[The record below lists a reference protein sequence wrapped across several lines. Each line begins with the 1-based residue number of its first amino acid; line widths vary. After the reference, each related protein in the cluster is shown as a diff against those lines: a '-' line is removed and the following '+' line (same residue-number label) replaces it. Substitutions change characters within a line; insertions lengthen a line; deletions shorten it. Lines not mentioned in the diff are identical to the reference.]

1 MPPPLAAARLACY
14 TLPTM
19 PKPADSTARVIAQGR
34 ALVRAIEAIG
44 TIDTTGWFE
53 RLNAGL
59 LLAAYKR
66 RLRAV
71 VAVAPAWVVEEILSA
86 SERAGEE
93 RKRVWMSEN

>member
-1 MPPPLAAARLACY
+1 MPNPDTTP
-14 TLPTM
+14 
-19 PKPADSTARVIAQGR
+19 RVIAQGR

-53 RLNAGL
+53 RAIAGL

-86 SERAGEE
+86 SEQIGSSGWP
-93 RKRVWMSEN
+93 VWWSEN